1 MASRVGRFAA
11 LTAMML
17 MERIACSAASSERGA
32 SSAMSTIPLR
42 AGTCA
47 AGCNGAACCTG
58 ATGTPTAADTLVPP
72 AAGDGDADVCA
83 RAPTDGSE
91 VTLSTFSAFAAV
103 TDADAVTVIGVA
115 VPLSGDAFLPSAAPS
130 TGATARA
137 GCIRPSRSTCA
148 TRTTC
153 ASRSAC
159 ASR

>member
-1 MASRVGRFAA
+1 MASRVGRLAA
-11 LTAMML
+11 LTDMMS
-17 MERIACSAASSERGA
+17 MERIDCSAASSERGA

-47 AGCNGAACCTG
+47 TGCTG
-58 ATGTPTAADTLVPP
+58 VTGPPTAAGAPVAP
-72 AAGDGDADVCA
+72 AADDRDGGVLA
-83 RAPTDGSE
+83 RVPTDGSE
-91 VTLSTFSAFAAV
+91 VTLSTFSACAAA
-103 TDADAVTVIGVA
+103 TDTEALAVIGVT

-137 GCIRPSRSTCA
+137 DCIRPSRSTCA